1 MGAAALPPSPYKGL
15 MPYDEGDARFFFGRD
30 TERDIIIANLTAA
43 RLTLLYG
50 ASGVGKSSVLR
61 AGVVHAL
68 QSEARGN
75 LAQVGAP
82 ELAVVY
88 FNSWRDDPLRGLL
101 GTVEAAVRGT
111 LSGYTV
117 EPPAAT
123 DFIEALAGWSEVVE
137 GPLLIILDQFE
148 EYFLYHGQ
156 EEGPATFAVEFP
168 QAVSRRDL
176 RVNFLV
182 ALREDALAR
191 LDRFKGRIPGLF
203 ENRLRIDHLD
213 RAAAE
218 AAIRRPL
225 DEWNAMVP
233 SNEAMTIEDSLVEA
247 VLEQVKRGEVVL
259 GDAGRGQ
266 VATAPHDA
274 RIETPFLQLVMT
286 RLWDEERRQGSRV
299 LRLQTLERLG
309 GAGSIVRTHLDAA
322 MQALS
327 PAERDLAAR
336 IFHHLVTPSGAK
348 IAHTVSDLAVYADA
362 PVGDVLPVLE
372 RLSRG
377 DVRIL
382 RPIAPPPDTPGEPRY
397 EIYHDVL
404 APAILDW
411 RARYQREADRAE
423 TEAKLAAEQKR
434 VNRLRLGLLGVTV
447 LLLLVG
453 ALAVFALNQWQRAGR
468 AETEAVKQR
477 DAAEEARGVAAQQ
490 RDLAEAQRAAAVQ
503 AQATAEA
510 AKVAAET
517 AQRINQSRELA
528 ASSLERLPVDPELS
542 LLLAIEANDIQRTAQ
557 AEDALR
563 RSLPESYVRRVLR
576 GPPSAVW
583 TAAYSPDD
591 RRIVTARADRIG
603 EIWDA
608 VTGERV
614 AELRGHTDVVNQAT
628 FSPDGQR
635 IVTASDDG
643 TARVWDAATG
653 QPLAVIRDHTRGVY
667 QAVFSP
673 DGRLIATSSKDG
685 TARLSDA
692 QTGRGLYV
700 LPSQGGEVTS
710 AAFSPDGQYLVAT
723 SLDTRDSEGASR
735 PGTARVWRVAT
746 GEQVAELGETAYGGV
761 WGADFSRDGKRLVTA
776 SEDNTAR
783 VWEVGSWRKLYDLLG
798 HSGRVS
804 RAVFSPD
811 SKLILTASADL
822 TARLWDAA
830 SGQSRSELAGHT
842 AYVLDGNFSP
852 DGKSVVTT
860 SLDGAPRLW
869 DTDKGR
875 ELAVL
880 RGHTAGVFSGTF
892 DHRGQSV
899 LTSSG
904 DGTARIWEARTRPS
918 LHELQGHTQGLT
930 GLDFSGD
937 GRRLATA
944 SEDGTARIWDTD
956 RGDSIATLRGHRDV
970 VRSVALN
977 SDGSRAV
984 TASNDGTARVWD
996 AGTGRQLAEL
1006 RHGQA
1011 VNKAVFSPDGQ
1022 RVVTASNDGTARV
1035 WDTETGRQLAELA
1048 GHTDAVTSA
1057 AFSPDGRRIVT
1068 GSDDMTARLWQDNG
1082 SVVVLDGPT
1091 KGLNAVAFS
1100 PDGQL
1105 VAAMSNDWKG
1115 YVWDATTGQRV
1126 AQLIGHTGP
1135 PQTLAFSPDGES
1147 IVTTSGWPDYTA
1159 RVWQA
1164 RTGRQLAEL
1173 TGHTNLVHS
1182 AVFHPSG
1189 RWIVTASEDHT
1200 TRVWEGTSGKNL
1212 AVLRGHVGGVAAA
1225 TFSPDGRL
1233 IAAAGNSVD
1242 DPTAHLYICDVCN
1255 DLDTLLQQ
1263 ARSRVT
1269 RSLTAEERAAYLSRP

>member
-1 MGAAALPPSPYKGL
+1 MSDATLPTSPYKGL
-15 MPYDEGDARFFFGRD
+15 MPYDEEDARFFFGRD
-30 TERDIIIANLTAA
+30 SERDIIVANLTAA

-68 QSEARGN
+68 QAEARAN
-75 LAQVGAP
+75 LAQAGAP

-88 FNSWRDDPLRGLL
+88 FSSWRDDPLHGLL
-101 GTVEAAVRGT
+101 GAVETAVRGA

-117 EPPAAT
+117 EPPTAT
-123 DFIEALAGWSEVVE
+123 DFVDALAGWSEVVE

-156 EEGPATFAVEFP
+156 EDGPQTFAVEFP
-168 QAVSRRDL
+168 RAVSRRDL

-213 RAAAE
+213 HAAAE
-218 AAIRRPL
+218 AAIRKPL
-225 DEWNAMVP
+225 LEWNTLAPPGEVM
-233 SNEAMTIEDSLVEA
+233 SIEDGLVEA
-247 VLEQVKRGEVVL
+247 VLDQVKRGAVVL

-266 VATAPHDA
+266 VAATQDV

-299 LRLQTLERLG
+299 LRLKTLNDLG
-309 GAGSIVRTHLDAA
+309 GADRIVRTHLDAA
-322 MQALS
+322 MQTLS

-362 PVGDVLPVLE
+362 PASEIAPVLE

-404 APAILDW
+404 AAAILDW

-423 TEAKLAAEQKR
+423 AEARLAAEQAR
-434 VNRLRLGLLGVTV
+434 VNRLRLGLLGVTA

-468 AETEAVKQR
+468 AEAEAVVQR
-477 DAAEEARGVAAQQ
+477 DAAAV
-490 RDLAEAQRAAAVQ
+490 AEAAAVNQRNIADAQREAAVQ
-503 AQATAEA
+503 AQATAET
-510 AKVAAET
+510 AKVAAEM

-542 LLLAIEANDIQRTAQ
+542 LLLAIEANQSGRTAQ

-563 RSLPESYVRRVLR
+563 RSLPESFVRRVLR
-576 GPPSAVW
+576 GPPSSVW
-583 TAAYSPDD
+583 TATYSPDD
-591 RRIVTARADRIG
+591 RRIVTARADKVG
-603 EIWDA
+603 EVWDA
-608 VTGERV
+608 ATGERLV
-614 AELRGHTDVVNQAT
+614 ELRGHTDGLNAAM

-643 TARVWDAATG
+643 TARVWDAVTG
-653 QPLAVIRDHTRGVY
+653 QALAVIKDHTRPVY
-667 QAVFSP
+667 QAIFSP
-673 DGRLIATSSKDG
+673 DGKLVATASKDG

-692 QTGRGLYV
+692 QTGRRLHT
-700 LPSQGGEVTS
+700 LPSQGGEV
-710 AAFSPDGQYLVAT
+710 ANVVFSPDGQYLVAG
-723 SLDTRDSEGASR
+723 SLNYTDSQGADR

-761 WGADFSRDGKRLVTA
+761 WNANFSPDGKWLVTA

-783 VWEVGSWRKLYDLLG
+783 VWEVGSWRKLHDLIG

-811 SKLILTASADL
+811 GKTILTASADL

-830 SGQSRSELAGHT
+830 SGQSRHELQGHT
-842 AYVLDGNFSP
+842 AYVLDGAFSP
-852 DGKSVVTT
+852 DSKSVVTT
-860 SLDGAPRLW
+860 SLDGVARLW

-880 RGHTAGVFSGTF
+880 RGHTAGVFSGVF
-892 DHRGQSV
+892 DHSGRWV

-904 DGTARIWEARTRPS
+904 DGTARIWAARTRPS
-918 LHELQGHTQGLT
+918 LYELQGHTDGLT
-930 GLDFSGD
+930 ALAFSGD
-937 GRRLATA
+937 GQRLATA
-944 SEDGTARIWDTD
+944 SRDGTARIWDTATG
-956 RGDSIATLRGHRDV
+956 REIATLRGHRDAIND
-970 VRSVALN
+970 VALDL
-977 SDGSRAV
+977 DGSRAVTASTDGTARVWDARTGSALAELRHGKAVNTAAFSPDGQRIV

-996 AGTGRQLAEL
+996 VSTGR
-1006 RHGQA
+1006 
-1011 VNKAVFSPDGQ
+1011 P
-1022 RVVTASNDGTARV
+1022 
-1035 WDTETGRQLAELA
+1035 LAELA
-1048 GHTDAVTSA
+1048 GHTDAVISA
-1057 AFSPDGRRIVT
+1057 AFGPDGRRVVT
-1068 GSDDMTARLWQDNG
+1068 ASQDGTARLWDENG
-1082 SVVVLDGPT
+1082 SVTVLHGPT
-1091 KGLNAVAFS
+1091 KGLNAAVFS
-1100 PDGQL
+1100 PDGKR
-1105 VAAMSNDWKG
+1105 VAAASNDWKG
-1115 YVWDATTGQRV
+1115 YVWDAESGQLA

-1135 PQTLAFSPDGES
+1135 LQTIAFSPNGET

-1159 RVWQA
+1159 RVWETT
-1164 RTGRQLAEL
+1164 TGRQLAEL
-1173 TGHTNLVHS
+1173 NEHTNLVHS
-1182 AVFHPSG
+1182 AAFHPNG
-1189 RWIVTASEDHT
+1189 RWVVTASEDHT
-1200 TRVWEGTSGKNL
+1200 TRVWEATTGKSL
-1212 AVLRGHVGGVAAA
+1212 DVLRGHVAGVGQAL
-1225 TFSPDGRL
+1225 FSPDGRL
-1233 IAAAGNSVD
+1233 IAAAGNAKE
-1242 DPTAHLYICDVCN
+1242 DPTAHLYVCDVCS
-1255 DLDTLLQQ
+1255 DLDALLEQ
-1263 ARSRVT
+1263 ARQRVT
-1269 RSLTAEERAAYLSRP
+1269 RSLTPEERAAYLSRP

>member
-1 MGAAALPPSPYKGL
+1 MAAASLPRSPYKGL

-61 AGVVHAL
+61 AGVVHDL
-68 QSEARGN
+68 QAEARAN

-101 GTVEAAVRGT
+101 AAVEAAVRDT

-117 EPPAAT
+117 QPPAAT
-123 DFIEALAGWSEVVE
+123 NFVDALAGWSDVVE
-137 GPLLIILDQFE
+137 GPLLIVLDQFE

-156 EEGPATFAVEFP
+156 EDGPGTFAAEFP
-168 QAVSRRDL
+168 QAVSRRAL

-203 ENRLRIDHLD
+203 DNRLRIDHLD
-213 RAAAE
+213 HAAAE

-225 DEWNAMVP
+225 VEWNAMVP
-233 SNEAMTIEDSLVEA
+233 PDEAMSIEDGLVVA
-247 VLEQVKRGEVVL
+247 VLDQVKRGEVVL

-266 VATAPHDA
+266 VATPSHDA

-299 LRLQTLERLG
+299 LRLRTLEQLG
-309 GAGSIVRTHLDAA
+309 GADRIVRTHLDAA

-336 IFHHLVTPSGAK
+336 LFHHLVTPSGAK
-348 IAHTVSDLAVYADA
+348 IAHTVSDLAAYVEA
-362 PVGDVLPVLE
+362 PVGEVLPVLE

-423 TEAKLAAEQKR
+423 AEAKLAAERQR
-434 VNRLRLGLLGVTV
+434 VNRLRLGLLGVTA
-447 LLLLVG
+447 LLFLVG
-453 ALAVFALNQWQRAGR
+453 ALAVFALNQWQRAQR
-468 AETEAVKQR
+468 AETEAVNQR
-477 DAAEEARGVAAQQ
+477 D
-490 RDLAEAQRAAAVQ
+490 AAVQ
-503 AQATAEA
+503 AQREEANQRAIAQAQREAADQARAAAEA
-510 AKVAAET
+510 

-542 LLLAIEANDIQRTAQ
+542 LLLAIEANDIGRTAQ

-591 RRIVTARADRIG
+591 RRIVTARADKVG

-608 VTGERV
+608 ATGERV
-614 AELRGHTDVVNQAT
+614 AELRGHTDVVNQAA
-628 FSPDGQR
+628 FSRDGQR

-643 TARVWDAATG
+643 TARVWDAASG
-653 QPLAVIRDHTRGVY
+653 QPLAVAQGHRKGVY
-667 QAVFSP
+667 QAAFSP
-673 DGRLIATSSKDG
+673 DGKLIATSSKDG
-685 TARLSDA
+685 TARLWEA
-692 QTGRGLYV
+692 QTGRELRV
-700 LPSQGGEVTS
+700 LPSQGGEVTNV
-710 AAFSPDGQYLVAT
+710 AFSPDGQYLVAS
-723 SLDTRDSEGASR
+723 SLNFQDSQGVEQ

-746 GEQVAELGETAYGGV
+746 GERVAELGDTAYGGV
-761 WGADFSRDGKRLVTA
+761 WSADFSPDGRWLVTA

-783 VWEVGSWRKLYDLLG
+783 LWEVGSWRKRADLIG

-811 SKLILTASADL
+811 GRQILTASADL

-830 SGQSRSELAGHT
+830 TAQSRFELAGHT

-852 DGKSVVTT
+852 DSKSVVTT
-860 SLDGAPRLW
+860 SLDGVARLW
-869 DTDKGR
+869 DTEKGR

-880 RGHTAGVFSGTF
+880 RGHTAGVFSGMF
-892 DHRGQSV
+892 DHSGQWV

-904 DGTARIWEARTRPS
+904 DGTARIWAARTRPS
-918 LHELQGHTQGLT
+918 LHELRGHSQGLT

-937 GRRLATA
+937 GQRLATA
-944 SEDGTARIWDTD
+944 SQDGTARIWDTG
-956 RGDSIATLRGHRDV
+956 RGGIIATLQGHRDV
-970 VRSVALN
+970 VNSVALN
-977 SDGSRAV
+977 ADGSRAV

-996 AGTGRQLAEL
+996 ASAGRQLAEL
-1006 RHGQA
+1006 RHGQG
-1011 VNKAVFSPDGQ
+1011 VNMAVFSPDDQ
-1022 RVVTASNDGTARV
+1022 RIVTASNDGTARV
-1035 WDTETGRQLAELA
+1035 WDASAGYQLAELA
-1048 GHTDAVTSA
+1048 GHTEAVTSV

-1068 GSDDMTARLWQDNG
+1068 GSDDKTARLWEDNG

-1100 PDGQL
+1100 PDGKL
-1105 VAAMSNDWKG
+1105 VAAASNDWKG
-1115 YVWDATTGQRV
+1115 YVWDVATGQLA

-1135 PQTLAFSPDGES
+1135 LQTLAFSPNGES

-1173 TGHTNLVHS
+1173 NEHTNLVHS
-1182 AVFHPSG
+1182 AVFHPNG
-1189 RWIVTASEDHT
+1189 RWIVTGSEDHT
-1200 TRVWEGTSGKNL
+1200 VRVWEGATGKNL
-1212 AVLRGHVGGVAAA
+1212 AVLRGNVAGVGPAA
-1225 TFSPDGRL
+1225 FSPDGRL
-1233 IAAAGNSVD
+1233 IAAAGNSEA
-1242 DPTAHLYICDVCN
+1242 DPTAHLYTCDVCS
-1255 DLDTLLQQ
+1255 DLDPLLEQ
-1263 ARSRVT
+1263 ARSGVT